1 MIYRILQNYVLY
13 RNVCRLDIQL
23 YCYARACSKY
33 LQYIQITTVVGCASF
48 LVLPFSNAQI
58 ILVFKQ
64 SPHMCALQLYCR
76 LCVVHGSLSINCKH
90 FRKFHSLKF
99 GCHLKNKFT
108 RVFLNLIL
116 LTLLPYI
123 CTCGRTAAVCGISLF
138 LCIPLL
144 MIVILIHSDRFNY
157 NKN

>member
-1 MIYRILQNYVLY
+1 
-13 RNVCRLDIQL
+13 
-23 YCYARACSKY
+23 
-33 LQYIQITTVVGCASF
+33 
-48 LVLPFSNAQI
+48 
-58 ILVFKQ
+58 
-64 SPHMCALQLYCR
+64 MCALQLYCR
-76 LCVVHGSLSINCKH
+76 VCVVHWSLSINWKH

-116 LTLLPYI
+116 LTLLHYI
-123 CTCGRTAAVCGISLF
+123 WICGWTAAVCGISLF

-157 NKN
+157 NKKWNGNTFTSERNICFYFQLDKRMLVLILDNYILEVMHKEHANSDSCYVALG